1 MRCLSPRSSILRT
14 KRRCSLNFKQ
24 HSHLEGQH
32 AFLSPSSYHWINY
45 DEAKLAY
52 RYKTLRAALEG
63 VEQHR
68 YAAVAIEEGIVQD
81 DETTTLGLYINQCIQ
96 YKMTPEVVLFYSP
109 NAFGTVDAIAYRYR
123 RLRIS
128 DLKTG
133 VTRTSE
139 HQLEVYT
146 ALFCLEYEIDP
157 HSLRGIELRIYQDG
171 RVRDYPAD
179 PYIIKG
185 IMDKIVRFDAIL
197 NQLREE
203 VS

>member
-1 MRCLSPRSSILRT
+1 M
-14 KRRCSLNFKQ
+14 KRRCSLRFRK

-45 DEAKLAY
+45 DEEKLKF
-52 RYKTLRAALEG
+52 RYKTLKAALEG

-68 YAAVAIEEGIVQD
+68 YAAICIEERIVQN
-81 DETTTLGLYINQCIQ
+81 DETTTVGLYINQCIQ
-96 YKMTPEVVLFYSP
+96 YRMSAEVVLFYSP
-109 NAFGTVDAIAYRYR
+109 NAFGTVDAIAYRHR

-139 HQLEVYT
+139 HQLEVYA

-157 HSLRGIELRIYQDG
+157 FEIRDIELRIYQDAC
-171 RVRDYPAD
+171 VREYPGD

-185 IMDKIVRFDAIL
+185 IMDKIVQFDEIL
-197 NQLREE
+197 NRLREE